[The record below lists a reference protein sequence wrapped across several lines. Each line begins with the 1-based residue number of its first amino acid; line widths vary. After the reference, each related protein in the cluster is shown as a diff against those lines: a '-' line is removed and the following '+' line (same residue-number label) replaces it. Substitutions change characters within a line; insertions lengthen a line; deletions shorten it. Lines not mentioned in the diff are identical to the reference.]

1 MARERG
7 GDAVLVVRQRD
18 LIGHLLEL
26 GAGIAHR
33 DAAAREI
40 EHAHVVLRVAEGHDL
55 AALNAEAL
63 TDARERTRLADALDR
78 RLVEPRCRLDEG

>member
-7 GDAVLVVRQRD
+7 RDAILVVRQRD

-33 DAAAREI
+33 DAAARESSMLMSFC
-40 EHAHVVLRVAEGHDL
+40 ASPKAMTSLRSMPRRSQTRASELDLLTPLTVAS
-55 AALNAEAL
+55 
-63 TDARERTRLADALDR
+63 
-78 RLVEPRCRLDEG
+78 